1 VPPKFQAGV
10 DEPKELRRVHMEGDE
25 MGEVEGEATPGDDG
39 QAPGRDRKVRPL
51 PEPIRRADGHV
62 EDFEPVT
69 RALGSRNAYV
79 RNVVALVK
87 ETGDWFQEQLGAPE
101 NRQKYLDSIMAGVE
115 TGEKTAMLLYAKVMK
130 LYEKNDRYQIQI
142 FNTLNVKDATEA
154 SKLIERARG
163 AAKLSPREKAEKC
176 VSFLEAFIDTE
187 PKQRMWILRRLGGE
201 VAETS
206 EVLR

>member
-1 VPPKFQAGV
+1 M
-10 DEPKELRRVHMEGDE
+10 HMEGDA
-25 MGEVEGEATPGDDG
+25 MGEGEVAPAPGDDG
-39 QAPGRDRKVRPL
+39 QQAGCGGEGERVRPL

-69 RALGSRNAYV
+69 RALGSRQAYV

-101 NRQKYLDSIMAGVE
+101 NREVYLQSLMTGVQ

-130 LYEKNDRYQIQI
+130 LYEKNDKYMIQI
-142 FNTLNVKDATEA
+142 FNTLNVRDATEA
-154 SKLIERARG
+154 TRLIERARG

-201 VAETS
+201 VADTS
-206 EVLR
+206 EALRG